1 MSKDLQHIENRI
13 FTFQEQQVMI
23 DSDLAELYQ
32 VETKVLNQAVKR
44 NISRF
49 PSSFRFQLNENELSE
64 LVTICDRFGH
74 LGPQN
79 VTSNSRSHFVT
90 LNNKLGKNI
99 KYKPYAFT
107 EQGVAMLSAVLRS
120 DIAIQVS
127 IQIMNAFIT
136 MRKQLS
142 SNQLILQRI
151 DRVELKQLDS
161 DQKFEQIFKALE
173 SKDNIPKQGIFFDGQ
188 VFDAHQFVSDLI
200 RKAKRSIILIDNYMD
215 DSVLSLLSKK
225 GKEVKCS
232 IFSKNI
238 SKALLQDVEKFN
250 TQYPPLILRKFDKA
264 HDRFLILDE
273 EELYHIGASLKDLGK
288 KWFAFSKM
296 DIATVNVL
304 ENLKAQGYE

>member
-13 FTFQEQQVMI
+13 FTFQDQQVMI

-32 VETKVLNQAVKR
+32 VQTKVLNQAVKR

-64 LVTICDRFGH
+64 LVTNCDRFEKLKH
-74 LGPQN
+74 SS
-79 VTSNSRSHFVT
+79 SN
-90 LNNKLGKNI
+90 
-99 KYKPYAFT
+99 PYAFT
-107 EQGVAMLSAVLRS
+107 EQGVAMLSVVLRS
-120 DIAIQVS
+120 EIAIQVS

-142 SNQLILQRI
+142 SNQLLIKRI

-173 SKDNIPKQGIFFDGQ
+173 SKDNVPKQGIFFDGQ

-200 RKAKRSIILIDNYMD
+200 RKAKSSIILIDNYID
-215 DSVLSLLSKK
+215 DSVLTLLSKR
-225 GKEVKCS
+225 GKDVKCS
-232 IFSKNI
+232 IFSNHI

-250 TQYPPLILRKFDKA
+250 TQYPPLSLLKFDKA

-273 EELYHIGASLKDLGK
+273 EELYHIGASVKDLGK

-296 DIATVNVL
+296 DITTVNVL